1 MLPAQMSILKT
12 RMIEL
17 IEQDRKRE
25 YLNLC
30 IQNYTQ
36 AVEIIRE
43 LYPEY
48 YRGEDPFDNLYN
60 EAMEK
65 KQLKVMQE
73 EIHILETAIAKNSV
87 MPYCYER
94 LAILYSKQQDD
105 KRAYEV
111 VMKWF
116 DSGFW
121 KIPNSATSSLRLLDR
136 LGKLEKK
143 IVS

>member
-1 MLPAQMSILKT
+1 MSTLRT

-17 IEQDRKRE
+17 MEQAHKRE

-30 IQNYTQ
+30 IQNYAE
-36 AVEIIRE
+36 AVGIIQE
-43 LYPEY
+43 LYPGF
-48 YRGEDPFDNLYN
+48 YRDRDPFDVLCN

-65 KQLKVMQE
+65 KELRATQQE
-73 EIHILETAIAKNSV
+73 AQILETAIANGSV

-94 LAILYSKQQDD
+94 LAVLYSKQQDY
-105 KRAYEV
+105 KRAYEA

-121 KIPNSATSSLRLLDR
+121 KIPNCATSSLRLLDR
-136 LGKLEKK
+136 LAKLEKK